1 MPDGRDLKILLRPL
15 LSRRSDLAYTRRAI
29 CFVPFTRY
37 LRGVAFM
44 AYRWSPY
51 SNVTCFSN
59 QLCTGCPSEDICAE
73 PLFRVTNRWKDDAEA
88 ISRKLCEELE
98 NRILPMVESIT
109 NVDEHRK
116 WWHSSGKADE
126 PDFDL
131 ACDACIRGD
140 FDAAEALMTALIDA
154 EPFSPLVPR
163 LATEEHRLSGW
174 EGERMA
180 YLLMTLRTDRS
191 QVLPLLHDWEAFSVK
206 GCKAEK
212 YWKPSPFPCEL

>member
-1 MPDGRDLKILLRPL
+1 MPDGRELKMLLRPL

-44 AYRWSPY
+44 AYHWSPY
-51 SNVTCFSN
+51 SDVKGFSN
-59 QLCTGCPSEDICAE
+59 QLCTGCLSEDIRGE
-73 PLFRVTNRWKDDAEA
+73 PLFRVTNHWKDNPKA
-88 ISRKLCEELE
+88 ISRELCEELE
-98 NRILPMVESIT
+98 HRILPMMESIA

-116 WWHSSGKADE
+116 WRYSYGLPDE
-126 PDFDL
+126 DFDL

-140 FDAAEALMTALIDA
+140 FDAAEALMTALIET
-154 EPFSPLVPR
+154 EPFLPGVPR
-163 LATEEHRLSGW
+163 SVTEEHRVSGW
-174 EGERMA
+174 QTDRMA

-191 QVLPLLHDWEAFSVK
+191 QVLPLLHEWEALSVK